1 MEDLD
6 KVLNKEEIN
15 NIDISIFNGKHKD
28 KNFKQTAREQSFILK
43 GNKTD
48 L

>member
-28 KNFKQTAREQSFILK
+28 KILNKQLENNLLF
-43 GNKTD
+43 
-48 L
+48 